1 MKIVKQHFHT
11 NKNDTG
17 SLTFLEAMRDI
28 PFMVKRIYY
37 IYDIAKEARR
47 GFHAHKEL
55 EQYLICIHGE
65 CTILLDDGSEV
76 REVNLNSPS
85 EGLYVGPGMWREMHA
100 FSHGA
105 VLLVLASE
113 YYDENDYIRKYQ
125 DFCNYIKEMAKK

>member
-28 PFMVKRIYY
+28 SFMVKRIYY

-85 EGLYVGPGMWREMHA
+85 EGLYVGPGMWHEMHA

>member
-1 MKIVKQHFHT
+1 MKVVKQYFHT

-65 CTILLDDGSEV
+65 CTISLDDGSEV

-85 EGLYVGPGMWREMHA
+85 EGLYVGPGMWHEMHA
-100 FSHGA
+100 FSPGA

-113 YYDENDYIRKYQ
+113 YYDESDYIREYQ
-125 DFCNYIKEMAKK
+125 DFCDYMKEMTQK